1 MNNSSFT
8 EINLKEQYNENYQY
22 RFKILSNYIFLP
34 KNLDIPI
41 KKIGKVNTELCMIKA
56 ILFIKSNAKSSIFNT
71 INQVSNKKNNDIKEV
86 YINSDTKYFIEDDD
100 CRIEINFVYDLSNTY
115 LITGMVL
122 GFIGRCEN
130 GIFNCTQ
137 IIYPNDPL
145 GNSNNVKNE
154 KRLLLLSNIL
164 INNNFEY
171 IIPIFDLFKDK
182 FDDIILIGTIFDT
195 NNIYNWDFSRFER
208 FLNEFSGIIYIIP
221 GYNDPTSH
229 FLPQMPLHRM
239 IFNNSKKVI
248 LLSNPSQIQIN
259 EKYFIFLDYNYI
271 INDLLRYKCKS
282 FILNALEALIN
293 CRHIVPCSPDTLP
306 SIPSSEYDPF
316 IIDKVDFV
324 IAGALTT
331 THTEFKNKFIIT
343 VPDFNKTK
351 TAILFSM
358 KNKTIEEIEI
368 N

>member
-1 MNNSSFT
+1 MNNTLFT
-8 EINLKEQYNENYQY
+8 QINLKEQYNENYQY
-22 RFKILSNYIFLP
+22 RFKVLSNYIFLP
-34 KNLDIPI
+34 KNIDIPI

-56 ILFIKSNAKSSIFNT
+56 ILFIKSNIKSSIFNT
-71 INQVSNKKNNDIKEV
+71 INQVSNKKNNNTKEV

-100 CRIEINFVYDLSNTY
+100 CRIEINFICDLYNNY

-137 IIYPNDPL
+137 IVYPSDAL
-145 GNSNNVKNE
+145 GNSNNIKNE
-154 KRLLLLSNIL
+154 KRLLLFSNIL

-171 IIPIFDLFKDK
+171 ILPILDLFKNK
-182 FDDIILIGTIFDT
+182 FDDVVLIGTIFDI
-195 NNIYNWDFSRFER
+195 NMHNWDFSRFER
-208 FLNEFSGIIYIIP
+208 FLNTFNGMMYIIP
-221 GYNDPTSH
+221 GYGDPTSC
-229 FLPQMPLHRM
+229 FLPQTPLHRM

-259 EKYFIFLDYNYI
+259 EKHFIFLDHNYI
-271 INDLLRYKCKS
+271 LTDLLRYKHKG
-282 FILNALEALIN
+282 IPLNALEALIN
-293 CRHIVPCSPDTLP
+293 CRHAVPCSPDTLP
-306 SIPSSEYDPF
+306 SIPSSECDPF

-324 IAGALTT
+324 VAGASITS
-331 THTEFKNKFIIT
+331 HREFKNKFIIT

-358 KNKTIEEIEI
+358 KNKTIEEIEV